1 MNITITI
8 KFIMRFLSEA
18 MMFCGLLF
26 ASDLLA
32 QTSVSQ
38 EFLTASEDEGHRT
51 EISIS
56 AGLDVSKYSEK
67 PSAES
72 VKNRLGYNFG
82 IGVNVP
88 LYYFRSDCGLRLQTG
103 LFVENKGAKEEYSGA
118 EATYN
123 TTYLQIPVMAEFRS
137 EVARNTNVFI
147 NIGPYFA
154 YGIGGNYDSNSSI
167 MPTGSLFTNILNRFD
182 CGLISGVG
190 VVYSKIKFGVWYETG
205 FVNISNVEDYSFKT
219 RNLMFSLSYIF

>member
-1 MNITITI
+1 MRRSITAS
-8 KFIMRFLSEA
+8 ML
-18 MMFCGLLF
+18 CGLLC
-26 ASDLLA
+26 ASVASA

-56 AGLDVSKYSEK
+56 AGLDVSIYSEK

-182 CGLISGVG
+182 CGLTYGAGVIYKK
-190 VVYSKIKFGVWYETG
+190 VKFGIWYETG
-205 FVNISNVEDYSFKT
+205 LVDISNVEEYSIKT

>member
-1 MNITITI
+1 MRLSITASMI
-8 KFIMRFLSEA
+8 
-18 MMFCGLLF
+18 CGLLC
-26 ASDLLA
+26 ASVASA

-56 AGLDVSKYSEK
+56 AGLDVSKYSEQ
-67 PSAES
+67 PSAEK

-103 LFVENKGAKEEYSGA
+103 LFVESKGTKEEYEDSYEGVK
-118 EATYN
+118 ATYT

-137 EVARNTNVFI
+137 EVAQSTNVFI

-154 YGIGGNYDSNSSI
+154 YGIGGNYDDNLSI

-182 CGLISGVG
+182 CGLTYGAGVIYKK
-190 VVYSKIKFGVWYETG
+190 VKFGIWYETG
-205 FVNISNVEDYSFKT
+205 LVDISNVEEYSIKT

>member
-1 MNITITI
+1 MRRSITAS
-8 KFIMRFLSEA
+8 ML
-18 MMFCGLLF
+18 CGLLC
-26 ASDLLA
+26 ASVASA

-88 LYYFRSDCGLRLQTG
+88 MFRC
-103 LFVENKGAKEEYSGA
+103 
-118 EATYN
+118 
-123 TTYLQIPVMAEFRS
+123 IIS
-137 EVARNTNVFI
+137 EVIA
-147 NIGPYFA
+147 
-154 YGIGGNYDSNSSI
+154 
-167 MPTGSLFTNILNRFD
+167 
-182 CGLISGVG
+182 
-190 VVYSKIKFGVWYETG
+190 VYVCKQ
-205 FVNISNVEDYSFKT
+205 NC
-219 RNLMFSLSYIF
+219 L

>member
-1 MNITITI
+1 M
-8 KFIMRFLSEA
+8 L
-18 MMFCGLLF
+18 CGLLC
-26 ASDLLA
+26 ASVASA

-88 LYYFRSDCGLRLQTG
+88 MFRC
-103 LFVENKGAKEEYSGA
+103 
-118 EATYN
+118 
-123 TTYLQIPVMAEFRS
+123 IIS
-137 EVARNTNVFI
+137 EVIA
-147 NIGPYFA
+147 
-154 YGIGGNYDSNSSI
+154 
-167 MPTGSLFTNILNRFD
+167 
-182 CGLISGVG
+182 
-190 VVYSKIKFGVWYETG
+190 VYVCKQ
-205 FVNISNVEDYSFKT
+205 NC
-219 RNLMFSLSYIF
+219 L

>member
-1 MNITITI
+1 MRLSITASMI
-8 KFIMRFLSEA
+8 
-18 MMFCGLLF
+18 CGLLC
-26 ASDLLA
+26 ASVASA

-56 AGLDVSKYSEK
+56 AGLDVSKYSEQ
-67 PSAES
+67 PSAEK

-103 LFVENKGAKEEYSGA
+103 LFVESKGTKEEYEDSYEGVK
-118 EATYN
+118 ATYN
-123 TTYLQIPVMAEFRS
+123 TTYLQIPLMAEFRS
-137 EVARNTNVFI
+137 EVAQSTNVFI

-154 YGIGGNYDSNSSI
+154 YGIGGNYDDNLSI
-167 MPTGSLFTNILNRFD
+167 KPTGSLFTNILNRFD
-182 CGLISGVG
+182 CGLTYGAGVIYKK
-190 VVYSKIKFGVWYETG
+190 VKFGIWYETG
-205 FVNISNVEDYSFKT
+205 LVDISNVEEYSIKT

>member
-1 MNITITI
+1 MNLKNAIRNT
-8 KFIMRFLSEA
+8 MRSLNIS

-32 QTSVSQ
+32 QTSVGQ
-38 EFLTASEDEGHRT
+38 GFLTASEDEGHRT

-67 PSAES
+67 PSAEK

-82 IGVNVP
+82 VGVNFP

-103 LFVENKGAKEEYSGA
+103 LFVESKGAKEEYSGA

-123 TTYLQIPVMAEFRS
+123 TTY
-137 EVARNTNVFI
+137 
-147 NIGPYFA
+147 
-154 YGIGGNYDSNSSI
+154 
-167 MPTGSLFTNILNRFD
+167 
-182 CGLISGVG
+182 
-190 VVYSKIKFGVWYETG
+190 
-205 FVNISNVEDYSFKT
+205 
-219 RNLMFSLSYIF
+219 